1 MVKSILFNDTEIGYC
16 CTVIE
21 CLNIKSG
28 AILRVDK
35 DLEQLNS
42 HDLLLEIFK
51 KYKLI

>member
-1 MVKSILFNDTEIGYC
+1 MANSILFKESEIGYC

-42 HDLLLEIFK
+42 HDLLLEIF
-51 KYKLI
+51 